1 MLAKQLVAVS
11 EPPVCAPSPPVPPPP
26 APSEDV
32 LLARALIEGR
42 RDAAPSA
49 WKRFAPMVQ
58 TTLRRMLGAGP
69 DLPDLTQ
76 EVFLR
81 FFGKVRELKKLES
94 LRFFVT
100 AIAIRRAR
108 EEIKRRRVRR
118 SASPFLGD
126 RIPVSVAA
134 LNPEARDLLGHL
146 SRAMSILAP
155 QEQEVYLLRQVH
167 GLELGEIAKAV
178 GISVSTVRR
187 RLRHV
192 TSVLDHLIASDDALA
207 DYRGRA

>member
-1 MLAKQLVAVS
+1 MLAKEIVTATEQPGC
-11 EPPVCAPSPPVPPPP
+11 PPVTAP
-26 APSEDV
+26 PSDDA
-32 LLARALIEGR
+32 LLAQALIEGR

-49 WKRFAPMVQ
+49 WRRFSPIVQ
-58 TTLRRMLGAGP
+58 TVLRRMLGSGP

-81 FFGKVRELKKLES
+81 FFGKVRGLKKLES

-126 RIPVSVAA
+126 RVPVSGTG
-134 LNPEARDLLGHL
+134 LNPEARDLLGHV
-146 SRAMSILAP
+146 SRAMATLDP
-155 QEQEVYLLRQVH
+155 QEQAIYVLRQIH
-167 GLELGEIAKAV
+167 GLELGEISQKIGV
-178 GISVSTVRR
+178 SVSTVRR

-192 TSVLDHLIASDDALA
+192 TQLLDALIESDDALS

>member
-1 MLAKQLVAVS
+1 MLAKEIVTATEQPA
-11 EPPVCAPSPPVPPPP
+11 CPP
-26 APSEDV
+26 APPSEDV
-32 LLARALIEGR
+32 LLAQALIEGR

-49 WKRFAPMVQ
+49 WRRFAPVVQ
-58 TTLRRMLGAGP
+58 TVLRRMLGAGP
-69 DLPDLTQ
+69 DLPDFTQ

-126 RIPVSVAA
+126 RMPVSGSV
-134 LNPEARDLLGHL
+134 LNPEARDLLGHVT
-146 SRAMSILAP
+146 RAMGILAP
-155 QEQEVYLLRQVH
+155 QEQTVYLLRQVQ
-167 GLELGEIAKAV
+167 GLELGEIAAQL

-192 TSVLDHLIASDDALA
+192 TRVLDELIASDDALA